1 MRLFNY
7 IAVVACMVASSY
19 VGMAQ
24 PLEGADPHRTLLV
37 PYPTAAEA
45 AQRGMS
51 RQRYMQPIEEWTEV
65 DGMLRGEF
73 TYPFSWVERQVLIR
87 VEGVACPFEVY
98 VNGRRAGVSNNGFA
112 AVEFNI
118 TKISRED
125 KNRVELRLLPA
136 DNVAAIECFAKGASR
151 PVAYVIS
158 QPRVRVRDVAWKTN
172 IEMGG
177 VVNVDFSVVMQN
189 QTLGEKSS
197 RLYYELYLN
206 DTVRL
211 GAGHRDVVLG
221 MHGVDTM
228 RFGAPVPDSVLW
240 RSTSPTRL
248 SLRLKNRIAG
258 RDVEFYDLPV
268 ALRELSY
275 GEDGYVVNGAV
286 EDVVWYDMSPCVGVE
301 DVEAAYDRGV
311 RAVRFGAGYVSD
323 AVLDYCDARGLYVA
337 LTAPINSSLAG
348 KSRRRGGN
356 PSNNPSWCE
365 EYVSRVA
372 QMIHTTKRHASIVA
386 YYIAE
391 DSANGVCLYE
401 SYLAAKAI
409 SPVPVFYLDASGE
422 WNTDDAH

>member
-1 MRLFNY
+1 MRFFNY
-7 IAVVACMVASSY
+7 IAIVACMVASSY
-19 VGMAQ
+19 VAMAQ
-24 PLEGADPHRTLLV
+24 PLDGADPHRTLLV
-37 PYPTAAEA
+37 PYATAAEA
-45 AQRGMS
+45 AERGIS
-51 RQRYMQPIEEWTEV
+51 RQRYMQPIEEWIEV
-65 DGMLRGEF
+65 DGVLRGEF

-87 VEGVACPFEVY
+87 VEGVASPFEVY
-98 VNGRRAGVSNNGFA
+98 VNGRRAGASHNGFA

-136 DNVAAIECFAKGASR
+136 DGVAPIECFEKGAPR
-151 PVAYVIS
+151 PIAYIIS
-158 QPRVRVRDVAWKTN
+158 QPRVRVRDVAWKPN
-172 IEMGG
+172 IGMGG

-189 QTLGEKSS
+189 QTLGEKTS

-240 RSTSPTRL
+240 SPASPTRL

-275 GEDGYVVNGAV
+275 GRDGYVINGVV
-286 EDVVWYDMSPCVGVE
+286 ESIDWYDMSPRATIN
-301 DVEAAYDRGV
+301 DIEAAYGRGI
-311 RAVRFGAGYVSD
+311 RAVRFGAGYVAD
-323 AVLDYCDARGLYVA
+323 AVLDYCDAKGIYVA

-356 PSNNPSWCE
+356 PSNNPSWRD
-365 EYVSRVA
+365 EYVSRVT
-372 QMIHTTKRHASIVA
+372 QMIHSTKRHASIVA

-391 DSANGVCLYE
+391 NSSNGVSLYE

-409 SPVPVFYLDASGE
+409 SPVPVFYLDAAGE
-422 WNTDDAH
+422 WNTDDAR